1 MSSAST
7 DRKRTAPIAAVIL
20 AAGKGTRMKSHLPKV
35 LHEVADLSLIEHV
48 IRSVSIA
55 KPERLVVVVGHEAEA
70 VEARVR
76 TAYPGAVTAL
86 QDPPMGTGHA
96 AMQARAALEGFEG
109 DVFILFGDTPLIRSA
124 TYARVVEAKAAANA
138 TLAVL
143 GFHAVDPGAYGR
155 LVTSADGELE
165 AIVEAKD
172 ASPDQLAIRY
182 CNSGVM
188 CVEARAL
195 FRLLDKVEPRN
206 AQGEYYLTDL
216 VALARAEG
224 GRCVAVAGEEA
235 EMLGVN
241 SRRDLAQAEAAFQDR
256 ARDAAMIEGVT
267 LIAPQ
272 TVFFSHDTVLGRD
285 VRVGP
290 NVVFGPGVVVEDS
303 VEIRAFSHLEG
314 AVVASGAQIGP
325 YARLRPGADIR
336 SKARIG
342 NFVEVKNAVFE
353 EGAMANHLTYVGDAH
368 VGADAN
374 IGAGTI
380 TCNYDGFLKH
390 GTKIGRDAFVGSNSA
405 LVAPVEIGDGAT
417 VAAGSAITRDVSADA
432 LAVGRAQQV
441 EKAGLAKKL
450 RAKLAEAK
458 AALLG
463 RARDKS

>member
-7 DRKRTAPIAAVIL
+7 DREGTTPIAAVIL

-55 KPERLVVVVGHEAEA
+55 QPERLVVVVGHEAEA
-70 VEARVR
+70 VEERVR
-76 TAYPGAVTAL
+76 SAYPGAVMAL

-96 AMQARAALEGFEG
+96 AMQTRAALEGFEG

-172 ASPDQLAIRY
+172 APPDQLAIRY

-195 FRLLDKVEPRN
+195 FRLLDKVEPKN

-267 LIAPQ
+267 LTAPQ

-290 NVVFGPGVVVEDS
+290 NVIFGPGVVVEDS

-353 EGAMANHLTYVGDAH
+353 AGAMANHLTYVGDAH

-380 TCNYDGFLKH
+380 TCNYDGVLKH
-390 GTKIGRDAFVGSNSA
+390 RTKIGRDAFVGSNSA

-417 VAAGSAITRDVSADA
+417 VAAGSTITRDVSADA

-441 EKAGLAKKL
+441 EKAGLAKRL